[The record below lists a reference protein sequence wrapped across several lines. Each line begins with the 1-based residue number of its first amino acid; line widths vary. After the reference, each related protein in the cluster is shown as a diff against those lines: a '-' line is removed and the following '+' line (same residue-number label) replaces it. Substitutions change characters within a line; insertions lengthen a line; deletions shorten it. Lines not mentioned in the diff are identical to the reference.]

1 MQNEYP
7 YEVISPLGQ
16 PVMEATI
23 ECRYPPAQ
31 ELRMLEAGFTIRL
44 YGKKLTKTDIRKEA
58 DRVNTRR

>member
-1 MQNEYP
+1 MNNEYP

-31 ELRMLEAGFTIRL
+31 ELRMLEAGFAIRL

>member
-31 ELRMLEAGFTIRL
+31 ELRMLEAGFTIRI
-44 YGKKLTKTDIRKEA
+44 YGRKITKAEIR
-58 DRVNTRR
+58 RR